1 MPQTAHE
8 FTARSRTIVTINYRK
23 VIDGNLISLLS
34 FLVIVQRNQI
44 EKVEDNLFY
53 RARKPH
59 SHRKAKH
66 E

>member
-1 MPQTAHE
+1 MIE
-8 FTARSRTIVTINYRK
+8 
-23 VIDGNLISLLS
+23 GNLISLLS

-53 RARKPH
+53 RTRKPH
-59 SHRKAKH
+59 SHRKAKL